1 MQRVYKQYK
10 SKNNI
15 QFTKIAN
22 NAQSNIPYWSSVD
35 GETLVMRLATWYVC
49 NLPAQHQLIE
59 EFERRLATIWY
70 LIKNPSFPVA

>member
-1 MQRVYKQYK
+1 MQRVYKQHK
-10 SKNNI
+10 HKNI

-22 NAQSNIPYWSSVD
+22 NSQSNIPYWSSVD
-35 GETLVMRLATWYVC
+35 GETLVTRLATWYGC